1 MHIPQTTPVASIAPL
16 SGAEVTLHEFVGLS
30 WHVLM
35 PYSLFGGGLIIYS
48 HVKLLR
54 GQRVLNRQQA
64 SDVSTVSKTTKT

>member
-48 HVKLLR
+48 HAKLLR
-54 GQRVLNRQQA
+54 GQRVL
-64 SDVSTVSKTTKT
+64 SKQHNATPKAKKA

>member
-1 MHIPQTTPVASIAPL
+1 MHIPQTTPIASIAPL

-54 GQRVLNRQQA
+54 GQRVLNQQQ
-64 SDVSTVSKTTKT
+64 DDTPKVSGTTKT